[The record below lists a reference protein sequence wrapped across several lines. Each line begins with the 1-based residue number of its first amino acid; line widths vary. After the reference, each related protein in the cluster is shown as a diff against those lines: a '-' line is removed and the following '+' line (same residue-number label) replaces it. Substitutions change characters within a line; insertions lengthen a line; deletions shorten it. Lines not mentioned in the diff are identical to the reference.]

1 MKTATRGL
9 RLDNR
14 LSICD
19 NDLATPY
26 VAERQLRANGNPSRV
41 PVDYIPLCYFTR
53 ACSDVFGLADQRPG
67 LERDN
72 REQHHPRLYVSVR

>member
-26 VAERQLRANGNPSRV
+26 VAERQQRANGDPLRV
-41 PVDYIPLCYFTR
+41 PVDYIPLRYLTR
-53 ACSDVFGLADQRPG
+53 ACSHVFGLADQRSR

-72 REQHHPRLYVSVR
+72 REQHAPAPLR